1 MKLGAHR
8 ILFRALV
15 WRTIRDQWL
24 LLAAAVATVSLG
36 VSLGFGIRLGTESA
50 KVGLEENLRSIRRGG
65 WIGPIHV
72 DSPQVPQQSLAP
84 LAQYPAMFLSEVSV
98 TAGSDKGVQ
107 RPLQLSVFWGATG
120 LLMDS
125 AKMGEGPP
133 GGLAKAAQLLL
144 AQGNEQDA
152 TKAPLLLA
160 DVSCEAQLKALMALQ
175 PHSEDGSVAPIAVTW
190 SFAELGIRSCQT
202 VFAAARTLGSW
213 VPAPDALYLK
223 GPVAEDAARDFESNI
238 RAVLEQIPG
247 LRFRSTSHEL
257 ADLGKL
263 TESMQINLQLMG
275 LVAMLI
281 GIYMVNHVMSAV
293 VTRQSQTF
301 GILNALGIGF
311 KRQIFPMIGFVGLI
325 GTTAAVLGALGGLAV
340 GRVVAVYAA
349 SSFQALYD
357 KRLNPD
363 VFDFRAIEFFWAV
376 MAGLVICFVGAF
388 VPLLRLS
395 RLDSAEVL
403 RTGSW
408 HERFSQDVWRRGVFV
423 ALGSAA
429 LTIVLLKFPLFIGRQ
444 PVSAYVACFVMLIGA
459 AGCVRPVIEFFT
471 TLCGRYSQRSF
482 WCRDLRLFFPPQAA
496 VMVQVLLLSFAL
508 TIGVRIM
515 SESFRSTLVQWTTA
529 TIKADIWVRHA
540 AGAES
545 SLDTKLIANLRQLKD
560 RGEALA
566 VDGLR
571 VLRARVQWD
580 AGPGTLSDAADAS
593 DSSLGFPIAISA
605 VSLAD
610 QSKVTPLRLVSG
622 DSRAQRQLSEQMAKD
637 AQSCAGTQADPCPAY
652 FSQSLD
658 VRLGQSKKPRNLV
671 TVSVLGTRIIFAKKA
686 VFSDFGNDSG
696 AVLTDAAVLER
707 LLGKAMPP
715 GFINVYL
722 KDRSAHNLAKRME
735 EISGWIHPPGKT
747 ASGVMGAEVLSGADL
762 RERIMT
768 AFEETF
774 AVTDA
779 LYVLS
784 GIVACLTVLC
794 SLGLQLLMRSHEW
807 TVLWANGVSVSCL
820 KKRVTIWAGIMSLC
834 AYAMALPVG
843 IGLGAVLVY
852 VVNYYAFGFDL
863 NLELPLGFL
872 LGLGAVAVVTGLLGG
887 LLTSRRISSLCA
899 ARWLNPE

>member
-1 MKLGAHR
+1 MMLSAQS

-36 VSLGFGIRLGTESA
+36 VALGFGIRLGTESA
-50 KVGLEENLRSIRRGG
+50 KVGLEENLRAIRRGG
-65 WIGPIHV
+65 WIGPIHI
-72 DSPQVPQQSLAP
+72 DSPQVRAESIAP
-84 LAQYPAMFLSEVSV
+84 LAQYPAMYLSEVSV
-98 TAGSDKGVQ
+98 TAADRSGNQ
-107 RPLQLSVFWGATG
+107 QPLQLSVFWGASG
-120 LLMDS
+120 AVMEPVEKRLQS
-125 AKMGEGPP
+125 Q
-133 GGLAKAAQLLL
+133 GGLAKAAEVLFAPGLS
-144 AQGNEQDA
+144 D
-152 TKAPLLLA
+152 APLLLA
-160 DVSCEAQLKALMALQ
+160 DASCKPQLENLAAFQ
-175 PHSEDGSVAPIAVTW
+175 PHSEAGSVEPISVTW
-190 SFAELGIRSCQT
+190 RFEDLGIRSCRT
-202 VFAAARTLGSW
+202 AFAAAHTLGAW
-213 VPAPDALYLK
+213 VPAPDAFYLK
-223 GPVAEDAARDFESNI
+223 GPTEEAAARDFEANLA
-238 RAVLEQIPG
+238 AVIGQIPG
-247 LRFRSTSHEL
+247 LRFRSTGLEL

-301 GILNALGIGF
+301 GILNAMGIGF
-311 KRQIFPMIGFVGLI
+311 KRQLVPMLGFVGLI
-325 GTTAAVLGALGGLAV
+325 GTTAALLGALGGLAV
-340 GRVVAVYAA
+340 GRVVAVFAA

-363 VFDFRAIEFFWAV
+363 VFDFRAVEFVWAV
-376 MAGLVICFVGAF
+376 IAGLVICFIGAF
-388 VPLLRLS
+388 VPLFRLW
-395 RLDSAEVL
+395 RLDTAEVL

-408 HERFSQDVWRRGVFV
+408 HERFSRDVWRRGAIVSLV
-423 ALGSAA
+423 AVA
-429 LTIVLLKFPLFIGRQ
+429 LTILLLKFPFFIGRQ

-459 AGCVRPVIEFFT
+459 AGCVRPVIEFST
-471 TLCGRYSQRSF
+471 TVCGRYSQRLL
-482 WCRDLRLFFPPQAA
+482 WCRDFRLFFPPQAA

-515 SESFRSTLVQWTTA
+515 SESFRSTLMQWTAA

-545 SLDTKLIANLRQLKD
+545 SLDLMLIDKLRGLKD

-571 VLRARVQWD
+571 VLRARVEW
-580 AGPGTLSDAADAS
+580 SS
-593 DSSLGFPIAISA
+593 DSDPSSAPSDGFPIAISA

-610 QSKVTPLRLVSG
+610 QSKVSPLRFVSEET
-622 DSRAQRQLSEQMAKD
+622 SSQQQLSQQMAED
-637 AQSCAGTQADPCPAY
+637 ARSCAGTLADPCSAY

-658 VRLGQSKKPRNLV
+658 VRLGQINKPRNIV
-671 TVSVLGTRIIFAKKA
+671 TVTVLGSRIVFAKKA

-696 AVLTDAAVLER
+696 AVLADVAVLER

-715 GFINVYL
+715 GFVNVYL
-722 KDRSAHNLAKRME
+722 RDRSAANVARIME
-735 EISGWIHPPGKT
+735 EISGWIELPGK
-747 ASGVMGAEVLSGADL
+747 ASTSVLGAEVLSGSEL
-762 RERIMT
+762 RARIMT

-807 TVLWANGVSVSCL
+807 TVLWANGVSVSRL
-820 KKRVTIWAGIMSLC
+820 RKKLIIWAGIMSICSYIL
-834 AYAMALPVG
+834 ALPVG

-863 NLELPLGFL
+863 NLELPLAFL
-872 LGLGAVAVVTGLLGG
+872 MGLGIVAVVTGLLGG

-899 ARWLNPE
+899 ASSLNPE